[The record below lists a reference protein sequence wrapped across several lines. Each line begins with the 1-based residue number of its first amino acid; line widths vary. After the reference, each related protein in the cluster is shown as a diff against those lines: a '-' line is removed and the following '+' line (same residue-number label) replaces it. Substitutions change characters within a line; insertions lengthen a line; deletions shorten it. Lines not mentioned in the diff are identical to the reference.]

1 MKEIG
6 LCKGKIYPGNGW
18 KKKKK
23 MAKAIL
29 WLWVP
34 IRDSGQVFLWA

>member
-6 LCKGKIYPGNGW
+6 LCKGKIYLGNGW

-23 MAKAIL
+23 MVKVIF
-29 WLWVP
+29 WFWVL
-34 IRDSGQVFLWA
+34 IRDLG